1 MERAKEELDRVQRYG
16 VGSPGGDAG
25 EGGISS
31 AHQRTLDRLR
41 EAEEELEE
49 EEVGIKYG
57 LNTY

>member
-49 EEVGIKYG
+49 EEVD
-57 LNTY
+57 